1 MWADGEAVLRLTL
14 TNNIVPDNIYGIKG
28 SGTAAGSATIA
39 TYYPSA
45 SVHHNIFTAGHAST
59 YPVDNFYPA
68 TVAAVGFVD
77 LAGGNY
83 RLTAASPYV
92 NAATDGKA
100 VGADQSAIAAVVP
113 LAP

>member
-1 MWADGEAVLRLTL
+1 
-14 TNNIVPDNIYGIKG
+14 
-28 SGTAAGSATIA
+28 
-39 TYYPSA
+39 
-45 SVHHNIFTAGHAST
+45 
-59 YPVDNFYPA
+59 VDNFYPA